1 MLSPHVS
8 APLAVAAL
16 CSAVVA
22 GAATPVAAPAEKR
35 TFNLP
40 RGDAADTL
48 KQFAA
53 AAGTPIVYLVDR
65 VRGATTN
72 AVTGEFTPRD
82 ALDRMLAG
90 SALEAAQDTASGA
103 LVVSRKR
110 AAEAAPRTGEVGP
123 VSDPQP
129 KPPAKA
135 MSSKTRTLF
144 AFLASWLLASTAAE
158 AQTHSIKGQ
167 LRQPSGGNS
176 LEGIVVTIAEPGA
189 TATVD
194 RSGNF
199 AFTSVGPGTY
209 TLIATGKG
217 YASLKIT
224 DVVVSAGKTL
234 TLPLEEMP
242 AITEGARTVSAKSE
256 SGQGLQKLPSF
267 FVSSSKFRSFEG
279 AAGNMDNPRSSNDVQ
294 AYTIINAEA
303 MEQTNRLN
311 VGDFLQDQ
319 VTQSTTGLQNSQ
331 SPAIWD
337 DSSAGT
343 SQVNLRGLGNSQTLI
358 LINGTRAVSGVFKGV
373 EMQSNVNQIPIAA
386 IDRVEILPSSA
397 SGIYG
402 SSAVGGA
409 INIIL
414 KKNFSGGQIQASY
427 QNTLEGDNPTRTL
440 SVYDSFFLKQTR
452 VSFMLSYSDGKVPL
466 RQDRPFL
473 KDYFNRRLANA
484 PDQFYTANAPFAS
497 GALPNIALD
506 PGVVNGY
513 RNPSSA
519 ALTLKNGVSLGS
531 TLTYVPAG
539 TTLRTDSATL
549 NAGLAANAGKQN
561 FDEAPSNYRGSQTP
575 LLKAPQN
582 QAIQTTITHKFNDRV
597 DVYVDIGINQQKTHN
612 TYLPLINGN
621 QRTTTLHLSVPGNA
635 PTNPFQ
641 QNVFISHPLPAS
653 AATTFETTAITR
665 LLKGGVHLHL
675 PKGWEALAE
684 YSYSHASTL
693 IQYGLMQFN
702 STMNSGAQAP
712 LVYKGLYNPFVDSLL
727 NEQKI
732 EQYYGTWKF
741 WNPTH
746 LMNFNARANG
756 PLLNL
761 PAGDVRLTAGVEA
774 RLNVMDENYQIGEFP
789 SLPGDNGAPSVSNTP
804 AHGYVG
810 GQKQGTKSL
819 FLEASVPVVSTRNQ
833 VPLVRGL
840 EFQLAGRIERFT
852 VITNPNTINI
862 YPYRPDPAT
871 RITNT
876 TKEGRNW
883 FKYSSTNPTFG
894 LKYTPVN
901 GLILRGSYATGFIP
915 PTFVQFGSAITGE
928 SESDTALTFDPKTGE
943 TYRVPVL
950 KGNAA
955 NPDLKPQTA
964 QNFGWGVVYQPTS
977 GRFKG
982 LRISLDFYKNF
993 QTGAIFRPSY
1003 QQALASPDLAYLI
1016 PRGPD
1021 GRVVS
1026 YTQQFVNGEKQYS
1039 SGYDVTI
1046 NYRRKIDGVGT
1057 ITLNTGGTVV
1067 NHLMLPFV
1075 YKGPLVEYSG
1085 FPNSGGAV
1093 KTKANASVNWLIGK
1107 HWSLG
1112 WNSRYWAA
1120 YKQQGSP
1127 SDPQYNGATTYTPQT
1142 VQLRAQGGAAAI
1154 NGIKIPSQMYHNI
1167 FASYVFGDSPKL
1179 PFMART
1185 TIQVGLDN
1193 VFNKLPPFDAHA
1205 RYAPF
1210 YYSPYGNLLLRTY
1223 LLKVKRDF

>member
-1 MLSPHVS
+1 M
-8 APLAVAAL
+8 AVAA
-16 CSAVVA
+16 VQ
-22 GAATPVAAPAEKR
+22 GAAAVEQKR
-35 TFNLP
+35 SYNLP
-40 RGDAADTL
+40 SGDAATTL
-48 KQFAA
+48 NQFA
-53 AAGTPIVYLVDR
+53 
-65 VRGATTN
+65 GASGQQIIFMMEKVKGERTN
-72 AVTGEFTPRD
+72 AVAGDYAARE

-90 SALEAAQDTASGA
+90 TGLSAARDPATGA
-103 LVVSRKR
+103 FVVSPKR
-110 AAEAAPRTGEVGP
+110 TAEVVPRTGEVGP

-135 MSSKTRTLF
+135 MSSKTRTVF
-144 AFLASWLLASTAAE
+144 AVLASWLLASTAAE

-167 LRQPSGGNS
+167 FRQPPGGSS

-242 AITEGARTVSAKSE
+242 AIIEGSRTVSAKSE

-267 FVSSSKFRSFEG
+267 FVSSSNFRSFEG
-279 AAGNMDNPRSSNDVQ
+279 EGGNMDNPRSSNDVQ

-319 VTQSTTGLQNSQ
+319 VTQSSTGLQNSQ
-331 SPAIWD
+331 SPAILGD
-337 DSSAGT
+337 GMAGS
-343 SQVNLRGLGNSQTLI
+343 SQVDLRGFGNLQTLI

-373 EMQSNVNQIPIAA
+373 ELQANLNQIPIAA

-440 SVYDSFFLKQTR
+440 SVYDSFFLKRTR

-473 KDYFNRRLANA
+473 KDYFNRRVANA
-484 PDQFYTANAPFAS
+484 PEQFYTANAPFAS
-497 GALPNIALD
+497 GALPNIALN
-506 PGVVNGY
+506 PAVVNGY

-519 ALTLKNGVSLGS
+519 ALTFKNGVSLGS

-561 FDEAPSNYRGSQTP
+561 FDEAPSIYRGSQMP

-582 QAIQTTITHKFNDRV
+582 QAIQTTISHKFNDMV
-597 DVYVDIGINQQKTHN
+597 DVYADIGINQQKTHN
-612 TYLPLINGN
+612 TSLPLINGHL
-621 QRTTTLHLSVPGNA
+621 RITTLHLSVPGDA
-635 PTNPFQ
+635 PNNPFQ
-641 QNVFISHPLPAS
+641 QNVFVSHPRRAD
-653 AATTFETTAITR
+653 AATTMETTAISR

-675 PKGWEALAE
+675 PNGWEALAE
-684 YSYSHASTL
+684 YSYSNVSTL
-693 IQYGLMQFN
+693 IQYGLMDFN
-702 STMNSGAQAP
+702 NTTNFGAQAP
-712 LVYKGLYNPFVDSLL
+712 LLYKGLYNPFVDSLL

-741 WNPTH
+741 WNPTQ
-746 LMNFNARANG
+746 LMDFNARANG
-756 PLLNL
+756 PILNL

-774 RLNVMDENYQIGEFP
+774 RLNLMDENYQIGEFP
-789 SLPGDNGAPSVSNTP
+789 SLLGDNGAPNVSNTP
-804 AHGYVG
+804 AHQYVG
-810 GQKQGTKSL
+810 GQKQGVKSL
-819 FLEASVPVVSTRNQ
+819 FLEARVPVVSARNQ
-833 VPLVRGL
+833 VPLVQGL

-852 VITNPNTINI
+852 VITNPNSINI
-862 YPYRPDPAT
+862 YPYRLNVAT

-883 FKYSSTNPTFG
+883 FKYSSTNPTLG

-901 GLILRGSYATGFIP
+901 GLVLRGSYANGFVP
-915 PTFVQFGSAITGE
+915 PTYVQFGSTISGE
-928 SESDTALTFDPKTGE
+928 SESDTALTLDPKTGE

-955 NPDLKPQTA
+955 NPDLQPQTA
-964 QNFGWGVVYQPTS
+964 ENFGWGVVYQPTS

-993 QTGAIFRPSY
+993 QKGAIFRPSY
-1003 QQALASPDLAYLI
+1003 LQALASPDLAYLI

-1057 ITLNTGGTVV
+1057 ITLNTGGTVI

-1193 VFNKLPPFDAHA
+1193 IFNKLPPFDAHA